1 MISKVNQKVGQ
12 FVYSYDDEELY
23 QVVGKKL
30 IDQKISI
37 SCAESCT
44 GGLFAQTLTKVAG
57 ISAVFDRGFVTYSN
71 KAKMEELGVKSET
84 LEKFGA
90 VSEETAVEMAE
101 GVRMVT
107 GSRLSVSVTGIAGPD
122 GGTEE
127 KPVGL
132 VYICAILD
140 DRKVSK
146 EFRIRN
152 TSRKW
157 NRNYTLLCMLD
168 MVNRLIDK
176 R

>member
-1 MISKVNQKVGQ
+1 MT
-12 FVYSYDDEELY
+12 E
-23 QVVGKKL
+23 
-30 IDQKISI
+30 
-37 SCAESCT
+37 
-44 GGLFAQTLTKVAG
+44 VAG

-71 KAKMEELGVKSET
+71 NAKMEELGVKAET

-101 GVRMVT
+101 GVRNVT
-107 GSRLSVSVTGIAGPD
+107 GSRLCISVTGIAGPD
-122 GGTEE
+122 GGTDE

-176 R
+176 RQ